1 MAGLFS
7 ILNTTRSGMNAHQ
20 KAIQTISHNISNID
34 TPGYS
39 RQRAEFAT
47 NSPMYMPSLSNSI
60 SRGQLGTGVHVTDVT
75 RARNI
80 FYDYQF
86 RGEAHKYGKTV
97 SKYDYYNSIEGII
110 NEPSDYGISA
120 GIDDFF
126 KGWESLAKDINSD
139 SKKSLV
145 VENASNLATLISE
158 SYKKLNKLKGDVDDN
173 IDTEI
178 KQINEMLESLKDLNK
193 SIDIISGSGST
204 PNDLLDERD
213 RILDDLSFKLDLEN
227 SDVKNMLADGK
238 LELSEL
244 QNADGTWK
252 TGVSG
257 TLSGLFEMH
266 GKIDTYKSE
275 LKDVA
280 DGLAKQINDVYNTTS
295 AGIAVPNFFITSN
308 VAGEDI
314 IKINPA
320 IKSNPNVL
328 TLTADEASDIAKLKD
343 EKIDIGAPG
352 GKVSTI
358 SDHYKAFAELIGS
371 DSKKVNQDEVNQRK
385 LINNIDNS
393 RMSVSGVSLDEE
405 MTDLMR
411 IQRSYQASAKVMSTA
426 VQLLD
431 VVINGIF

>member
-7 ILNTTRSGMNAHQ
+7 ILNTANSGMNAHQ
-20 KAIQTISHNISNID
+20 KAIQTISHNISNLD
-34 TPGYS
+34 TEGYS
-39 RQRAEFAT
+39 RQRTEFAT
-47 NSPMYMPSLSNSI
+47 NSPMYMPSLNNAI
-60 SRGQLGTGVHVTDVT
+60 GRGQLGTGVHVTDVT
-75 RARNI
+75 RARNS

-86 RGEAHKYGKTV
+86 RAEAHKYGKTV
-97 SKYDYYNSIEGII
+97 SKYDYYNTIETII

-158 SYKKLNKLKGDVDDN
+158 SYKKLDKLKGDIDDN
-173 IDTEI
+173 IDSEI
-178 KQINEMLESLKDLNK
+178 KQINDMLKSLEDLNK
-193 SIDIISGSGST
+193 SIDVISGSGST

-238 LELSEL
+238 LELNEL
-244 QNADGTWK
+244 KNPDGTWK

-257 TLSGLFEMH
+257 TLQGLFEMH
-266 GKIDTYKSE
+266 GKIDTYKSD
-275 LKDVA
+275 LKDVS
-280 DGLAKQINDVYNTTS
+280 DGLAKQINDVYNTS
-295 AGIAVPNFFITSN
+295 AGITVTDFFITSN
-308 VAGEDI
+308 VDGEDI
-314 IKINPA
+314 IKVNPA
-320 IKSNPNVL
+320 IKSNPNEL
-328 TLTADEASDIAKLKD
+328 KLTADEASKIAKLKD
-343 EKIDIGAPG
+343 EKIDIGAVG

-358 SDHYKAFAELIGS
+358 SDHYKAFAESVGL

-385 LINNIDNS
+385 IINNIDSS

-405 MTDLMR
+405 MTEL
-411 IQRSYQASAKVMSTA
+411 IKVQRSYQASAKVMSTA

-431 VVINGIF
+431 VVINGII